1 MKLPPFQA
9 LLDEHRADVYRFLVA
24 TVGPSDADDCFQE
37 TWISALRAYPTLRRG
52 DNLRAWLFRIAQN
65 KSIDAHRARGRR
77 AVPVATVPERPT
89 SSPSDAD
96 PELWERVRDLPDQAT
111 HSRVLPLGAR
121 NAVRR
126 AGSAAR
132 EQRGRGTPQ
141 RPRGTEA
148 AQRGVELMNDIEM
161 TLKNAALDLPTD
173 TPELADRAEAE
184 GLIDVAYTSVD
195 SPLGPLVVAATP
207 EGLVRVSYTEFR
219 GEDEVLEELARR
231 VSPRVL
237 EAPARLDPVRREL
250 DEYFEG
256 RRQDFEVPIDWSYLA
271 GFTREV
277 LRATARI
284 GFGEVSTYAGVA
296 AEAGSPRAVRA
307 AGNALGANPM
317 PVVVPCHRVLRSGGK
332 LGGYTGGLERKEFLL
347 RLEGA
352 LL

>member
-1 MKLPPFQA
+1 
-9 LLDEHRADVYRFLVA
+9 
-24 TVGPSDADDCFQE
+24 
-37 TWISALRAYPTLRRG
+37 
-52 DNLRAWLFRIAQN
+52 
-65 KSIDAHRARGRR
+65 
-77 AVPVATVPERPT
+77 
-89 SSPSDAD
+89 
-96 PELWERVRDLPDQAT
+96 
-111 HSRVLPLGAR
+111 
-121 NAVRR
+121 
-126 AGSAAR
+126 
-132 EQRGRGTPQ
+132 
-141 RPRGTEA
+141 
-148 AQRGVELMNDIEM
+148 MNDIEM
-161 TLKNAALDLPTD
+161 TLRNAALDLPAE
-173 TPELADRAEAE
+173 TPELSERAEAE
-184 GLIDVAYTSVD
+184 GLLDVAYTLVD

-207 EGLVRVSYTEFR
+207 KGLVRVSYSEFR

-256 RRQDFEVPIDWSYLA
+256 RRHGFDVPIDWSYLA

-317 PVVVPCHRVLRSGGK
+317 PVVVPCHRVLRTGGS
-332 LGGYTGGLERKEFLL
+332 LGGYTGGVERKEFLL

>member
-1 MKLPPFQA
+1 
-9 LLDEHRADVYRFLVA
+9 
-24 TVGPSDADDCFQE
+24 
-37 TWISALRAYPTLRRG
+37 
-52 DNLRAWLFRIAQN
+52 
-65 KSIDAHRARGRR
+65 
-77 AVPVATVPERPT
+77 
-89 SSPSDAD
+89 
-96 PELWERVRDLPDQAT
+96 
-111 HSRVLPLGAR
+111 
-121 NAVRR
+121 
-126 AGSAAR
+126 
-132 EQRGRGTPQ
+132 
-141 RPRGTEA
+141 
-148 AQRGVELMNDIEM
+148 MNEIEM

-173 TPELADRAEAE
+173 APELTRRAEAE

-207 EGLVRVSYTEFR
+207 KGLVRVSYTEFR
-219 GEDEVLEELARR
+219 GEDEVLEELAAR

-256 RRQDFEVPIDWSYLA
+256 SRQDFEVPIDWSYLA

-284 GFGEVSTYAGVA
+284 GFGEVSSYAGVA

-307 AGNALGANPM
+307 AGNALGSNPM